1 MNSNEVLADFQFLG
15 SRVGGMQ
22 LETRRINARG
32 QAELFFDFD
41 YKVSEIE
48 EDSCFRGSLSFIVQ
62 VKAKVKN
69 RILYKI
75 NLEMEGI
82 FAGSTEKL
90 SREKFKQMLEINGL
104 ITLLHISRAYLIS
117 VTAQSGIQPP
127 LRIPMVNVLKMRENK
142 NK

>member
-1 MNSNEVLADFQFLG
+1 M
-15 SRVGGMQ
+15 R

-32 QAELFFDFD
+32 QAELFIDFD
-41 YKVSEIE
+41 YKIGEIE
-48 EDSCFRGSLSFIVQ
+48 EENNCFRGSLTFLVQ
-62 VKAKVKN
+62 AKAKVKN

-75 NLEMEGI
+75 DLEIEGT
-82 FAGSTEKL
+82 FAGSIEKL
-90 SREKFKQMLEINGL
+90 SQEKFIQMLEMNGL